1 MTGLCISSR
10 LTRELPRCRR
20 GHGPCSMSHIHAL
33 YTYMYILFIYIYM
46 YVYIYIVGAAEYTP
60 YDNCVVSLF
69 PGSSPIYLC
78 MYVED
83 DKYVYILVALHLYTC
98 VSLQIIKCV
107 CVARLW
113 IGSVWLGLL
122 RVSLARLCI
131 GLAWLCIGSV
141 RLCLHRVSL
150 ARYHV
155 FCIYAYM
162 YLEAGSV
169 DLLHVHQEILAWLAY
184 GTGQLGCFF
193 IWWSIELKDI
203 YSVVMLAQVYLVLD
217 LVRKSPGLGPCHCC
231 QETWESLES
240 AKT

>member
-141 RLCLHRVSL
+141 RLCLLRVSL
-150 ARYHV
+150 PWYHV

-162 YLEAGSV
+162 YIEAGSM
-169 DLLHVHQEILAWLAY
+169 DLLHVHQLILAWLVY
-184 GTGQLGCFF
+184 GMDTHMSQLGCFF
-193 IWWSIELKDI
+193 ILCSIDLTDI
-203 YSVVMLAQVYLVLD
+203 YI
-217 LVRKSPGLGPCHCC
+217 P
-231 QETWESLES
+231 
-240 AKT
+240 